1 MLQLDPP
8 AKKKLPV
15 QRLRRNP
22 AIRLSGGGTSRTRT
36 DAVRCGAS
44 QREILKFAK
53 LAALFASLEY
63 SAGAP
68 GAVVRS
74 KELLGYALWVVRF
87 PVERADRRTHS
98 SNSGVDRHPSEILPR
113 ILPTSRYRRRQPV
126 LIVRSNKVL
135 AVRLVSVEGE
145 SAYERSDFVDDNGTL
160 DFSTHESKP
169 VHTWPCP
176 GILCIRRI
184 SPHHC

>member
-8 AKKKLPV
+8 
-15 QRLRRNP
+15 RRRRKSCLSSFSVYDG
-22 AIRLSGGGTSRTRT
+22 IRRGTSRTRT
-36 DAVRCGAS
+36 GAVRCGAS

-63 SAGAP
+63 SAGAA

-74 KELLGYALWVVRF
+74 KELLGYAVWVVRF
-87 PVERADRRTHS
+87 PVERADRRIHS
-98 SNSGVDRHPSEILPR
+98 SNSGVDRHLSEILPR

-126 LIVRSNKVL
+126 LIVRSNK
-135 AVRLVSVEGE
+135 
-145 SAYERSDFVDDNGTL
+145 SAYERSDFMDDNGAL
-160 DFSTHESKP
+160 DFSIHESKT

-176 GILCIRRI
+176 GTLYRGYLHRY
-184 SPHHC
+184 